1 LPLYAYKGMT
11 TAGKSTKG
19 TLSAENLAA
28 ARARMRQEGIFLT
41 DINETQQAARRGAG
55 SEEESPGFSIDI
67 SFLRRIPAME
77 RAIATRQL
85 STLVGAGIP
94 LVESLNAL
102 VQQIE
107 HPRLSSVMGEVR
119 DRVNEGATLA
129 DAMNNT
135 GQFDTLFV
143 SMIRAGEAGGALDVV
158 LERIA
163 DYLESQV
170 SLTNKVSSILIYPAV
185 MLAFAGVVVVALVT
199 VVLPQITGL
208 LLSLD
213 QELPFYTRWIIAG
226 SDFARSWW
234 WAMLLGGVAFAF
246 GFRAI
251 IATERGR
258 VVYDR
263 VILRLPVLGRI
274 VRVLA
279 IARFSRTLATLL
291 SSGVGIVQALD
302 ISRHVANNTI
312 IGDAIQ
318 NARTS
323 IVEGATLA
331 APLRASGEF
340 PPLVT
345 TMIEVGERSGEV
357 DKMLIKVADTYDEQ
371 VENTISRLTA
381 LLEPLLILLMVGI
394 VLVIIL
400 ATLMPLLQIT
410 NSLS

>member
-41 DINETQQAARRGAG
+41 DINETQQAARRGG
-55 SEEESPGFSIDI
+55 DSEEESPGFSIDI

-77 RAIATRQL
+77 RAVATRQL
-85 STLVGAGIP
+85 ATLVGAGIP

-129 DAMNNT
+129 DAMQHT
-135 GQFDTLFV
+135 SQFDTLFV

-185 MLAFAGVVVVALVT
+185 MLAFAGLVVVALVT

-234 WAMLLGGVAFAF
+234 WALLLGGAAFVF
-246 GFRAI
+246 GFRAV

-318 NARTS
+318 KARTS

-331 APLRASGEF
+331 GPLRASGEF

-410 NSLS
+410 NSLA